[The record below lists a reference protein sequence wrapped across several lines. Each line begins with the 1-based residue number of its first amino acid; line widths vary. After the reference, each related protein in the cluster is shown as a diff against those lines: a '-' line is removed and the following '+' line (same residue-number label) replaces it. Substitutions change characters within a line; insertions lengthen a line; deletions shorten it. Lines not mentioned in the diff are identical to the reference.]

1 MDKYID
7 EVFGEV
13 YDDSGIRK
21 NYELDIFNKKFKP
34 TLSLDRFSF
43 DKVTDFQRQAFIEF
57 EKNKQNIIEQIEQA
71 TIQYCKENYQV
82 LNDDEIFNNVQL
94 VSIIIHRKCEDNK
107 RIIGFLINDN
117 YDIELGIGVQVINEQ
132 VHDIDNQYLIV

>member
-13 YDDSGIRK
+13 YDDSDISK
-21 NYELDIFNKKFKP
+21 EYELDIFDKLFKP
-34 TLSLDRFSF
+34 ILHLDCFNF
-43 DKVTDFQRQAFIEF
+43 DEITDFQRQTFIEF
-57 EKNKQNIIEQIEQA
+57 EKNKQNIVEQIEQA
-71 TIQYCKENYQV
+71 TIQYCKETYDV
-82 LNDDEIFNNVQL
+82 LNDDEIFNNVEL
-94 VSIIIHRKCEDNK
+94 VSIIIHDSCEDNK